1 MIAVFIFLEN
11 FHFSISPIIYYSRT
25 FIIIRILLLLQSFS
39 IFISL
44 IAITNK
50 MSFLNSLQHFL
61 QTEEGYDQG
70 IY

>member
-1 MIAVFIFLEN
+1 MIAVLFLLEN

-50 MSFLNSLQHFL
+50 MSF
-61 QTEEGYDQG
+61 
-70 IY
+70 